1 MHAGTCRTSLWLRH
15 KSRIKAEPLC
25 NGTHCRLERHNP
37 IRGFHRT
44 RISEVNF
51 MLPGR
56 FFMMRGFDF
65 KPHILQ
71 RHHHITTGVF
81 SQIQRADIHI
91 SGLFM
96 SYGCRHAVFIL
107 VEQEKFTFR
116 INLKRISFLFNLF
129 HRLFQDFSRADRKR
143 CSICP
148 ADITQKSCNF
158 SLLRSPWQDYKGIQI
173 RAQIHILF
181 PVSQF
186 SVHAGTINQIAVV
199 FHILQLGSGHGNVFE
214 RAEHVCKLQTN
225 EFNVFLLY
233 HLQNF
238 FSGFHASLSSLA
250 DSLSAC
256 SLNCCCEFSNA
267 SASLQPS

>member
-1 MHAGTCRTSLWLRH
+1 
-15 KSRIKAEPLC
+15 
-25 NGTHCRLERHNP
+25 
-37 IRGFHRT
+37 
-44 RISEVNF
+44 

-56 FFMMRGFDF
+56 LFMMGGFDF
-65 KPHILQ
+65 KPHIFQ
-71 RHHHITTGVF
+71 RHHHITAGIF

-96 SYGCRHAVFIL
+96 GYGCRHAVFVL

-116 INLKRISFLFNLF
+116 INLKRISFLFDLF
-129 HRLFQDFSRADRKR
+129 YRLFQDFSRTDRKR

-148 ADITQKSCNF
+148 ADITQKV
-158 SLLRSPWQDYKGIQI
+158 LQ
-173 RAQIHILF
+173 LF
-181 PVSQF
+181 PAAVSMAGLQRYPNPGTDTYPLPRF
-186 SVHAGTINQIAVV
+186 SILRTCRTINQIAVV
-199 FHILQLGSGHGNVFE
+199 FHILQLGSGHGNVCE

-225 EFNVFLLY
+225 EFNVLILY

-238 FSGFHASLSSLA
+238 FSGFHASLSLA

-267 SASLQPS
+267 SAGLPAQSLLRASTVGFWTGYPV